1 MNAGTVLDQSQPQP
15 DHRPRLEIIQNQ
27 TLGEANFML
36 VNARI
41 EWSDGSSSEGWG
53 RHGDLVGAQ
62 ARAVGEAVE
71 RYAYTHLP
79 STAFSVEATNLD
91 SFIHPELLVRYED
104 QQYARQGFPFARF
117 DAQQTKWWLPAHTAT
132 DGEATNVL
140 ADCVCN
146 PRAFD
151 PQYRSQLV
159 TYASSSGC
167 ASGSQVGGAVLRA
180 TLELLER
187 DAFMRHWFSQT
198 PGTRILLESL
208 PTWARLRF
216 SALAAKGCIVGLQCL
231 TLGSHPVW
239 LAWAQHPMLSFT
251 SIGTACALE
260 AEAALLTALNELET
274 MALARVEG
282 LPEPQIVPEDVRSP
296 MDHAALYATPG
307 FFRNAD
313 AVLQG
318 EAGPFV
324 RFTDVAPTFVE
335 TDQALY
341 VRLRMEGHPIHWVDL
356 SAAEAAT
363 ILGGQPIHT
372 VRVVAPG
379 LIPMAFGYGHQPL
392 GMDSWG
398 QEKGQSVHP
407 FC

>member
-1 MNAGTVLDQSQPQP
+1 MNAGTLLDQSQPQP
-15 DHRPRLEIIQNQ
+15 DHRPRLEIIHNQ

-41 EWSDGSSSEGWG
+41 KWSDGASSEGWG
-53 RHGDLVGAQ
+53 RDADLVGAQ

-79 STAFSVEATNLD
+79 STAFSAAATSLD
-91 SFIHPELLVRYED
+91 SFISPDLLVRYED
-104 QQYARQGFPFARF
+104 QQYACRSFPFARF
-117 DAQQTKWWLPAHTAT
+117 DHQQTRWWLPAISAT
-132 DGEATNVL
+132 DGSATNVL

-167 ASGSQVGGAVLRA
+167 ASGSQVGDAVLRA

-187 DAFMRHWFSQT
+187 DAFMRHWFCQT

-208 PTWARLRF
+208 PAWARLRF
-216 SALAAKGCIVGLQCL
+216 SALVAKGCTVGLQCL

-239 LAWAQHPMLSFT
+239 LAWAQHPVLSFT
-251 SIGTACALE
+251 CIGTACALDG
-260 AEAALLTALNELET
+260 EAALQTTLNELET

-282 LPEPQIVPEDVRSP
+282 LPEPQIVAEDVRSP

-313 AVLQG
+313 AVLREETG
-318 EAGPFV
+318 RLI
-324 RFTDVAPTFVE
+324 RFADVATTFVE

-341 VRLRMEGHPIHWVDL
+341 ARLRSEGHPIHWVDL

-363 ILGGQPIHT
+363 ILDGQAIHT
-372 VRVVAPG
+372 VRAVAPG

-398 QEKGQSVHP
+398 QQKGRSIHP